1 MRPLLKVMLIL
12 AVVFGSTFVLG
23 RVLGI
28 LTIENVRTLLEWAG
42 SIDPWIVATLV
53 VGLLFIDLV
62 VAVPTLTVTILA
74 GYFLGFA
81 AGLAAALVGMSL
93 AVFGGYAISRR
104 WGDKLISMLIKD
116 HRQRD
121 DLTDTFQRHGPVMIM
136 LARAAPMLPE
146 ITACMAGCTRMG
158 LARYSIFFT
167 LGTLPYAA
175 IAAYAGSVSDIDNPM
190 PAIYAALFLYGV
202 MWTGWYLFRRKQSQ
216 NQVLPAKAK

>member
-1 MRPLLKVMLIL
+1 MLIL
-12 AVVFGSTFVLG
+12 AVAFGSTFVLG

-28 LTIENVRTLLEWAG
+28 LTIENVRALLEWAG

-81 AGLAAALVGMSL
+81 AGLAAAFVGMSL
-93 AVFGGYAISRR
+93 AVFGGYAISRQ
-104 WGDKLISMLIKD
+104 WGDRLISLLIKD

-121 DLTDTFQRHGPVMIM
+121 DLTETFQRHGPVMIM

-202 MWTGWYLFRRKQSQ
+202 MWTGWYVFRRKQSQ
-216 NQVLPAKAK
+216 NQALSAKTK